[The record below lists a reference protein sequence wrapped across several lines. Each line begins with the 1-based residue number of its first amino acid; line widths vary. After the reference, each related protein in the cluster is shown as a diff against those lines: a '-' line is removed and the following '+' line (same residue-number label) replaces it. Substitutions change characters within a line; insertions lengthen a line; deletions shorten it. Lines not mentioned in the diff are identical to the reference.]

1 MFATFKVYSMCFG
14 HIQFIQLPM
23 SEKELWVSVLRRLQP
38 TINKAN
44 FITWFQNTGVL
55 SSGNGKMVVG
65 LPTEYAKTWIL
76 SKYALKVLQ
85 AIQEIDAEV
94 TEVNYEVSSKLNEEG
109 NLVAVNVKTLFGAEE
124 EKKVRK
130 VRNINEI
137 TMTRG
142 ASGQKINS
150 QMINGR
156 YSLNNFIV
164 GHENRLPHAA
174 CQAVS
179 NAPGGIYNPLY
190 IYGSVGLGKTHLI
203 QAVGNQ
209 ILKNFPDMVVK
220 YITAEKFVSE
230 VVEAIGKRHM
240 KQFKDQYRNVDC
252 FLIDDVQF
260 FARKDS
266 SQQEFFHTFNELY
279 ERNKQI
285 ILTSDRPPSE
295 LQEMDERLKSR
306 FGMGMVTEL
315 LFPSF
320 EARSA
325 ILHQKCREHG
335 LILDPEVLDF
345 IANNVHTSVRELEGV
360 LKQVIA
366 ESQLF
371 DRVTT
376 IRSVAEIIKRMNKAQ
391 EIIGY
396 DIEAR
401 TGKTLARD
409 AMAVMGIVAEYF
421 NVTVDQIIGKDRHK
435 GVMLPRH
442 ISMYLIKNELSESY
456 EKIGLEFGGRNHT
469 TVMHACNKTADKL
482 RKDLRLVRDI
492 NAIKREM
499 GL

>member
-1 MFATFKVYSMCFG
+1 
-14 HIQFIQLPM
+14 M

>member
-1 MFATFKVYSMCFG
+1 MCFG

>member
-409 AMAVMGIVAEYF
+409 AMAVMSIVAEYF

>member
-1 MFATFKVYSMCFG
+1 LFATFKVYSMCFG

>member
-1 MFATFKVYSMCFG
+1 MCFG

-401 TGKTLARD
+401 AGKTLARD
-409 AMAVMGIVAEYF
+409 AMAVMSIVAEYF